1 MSRVVQQEQRTLRR
15 KKRSANPCNNMCL
28 LSLML
33 APLAI
38 VIAVIYF
45 LQNYNDMVEQENEL
59 LHASGIKWAEAMKE
73 KETAAEAVLVKMNNL
88 RAPAQQQQQIQE
100 RKETLVLTTA
110 LGNVRITMRP
120 DLSEGS
126 VDYIHRL
133 IASGTCHR
141 CNFYRAE
148 KPGIL
153 QGVMANTPHVPVNEA
168 RGNCPPGFESV
179 KNDCPPWDAQCGCHG
194 PVMTKG
200 AVAWA
205 AGQAGG
211 PDFFIDNYKIP
222 AKFWGTQHTNF
233 GFIEDEE
240 SFLVIREIFNQPTK
254 SAGGM
259 THIQDPIHFDMA
271 LV

>member
-1 MSRVVQQEQRTLRR
+1 MNRVVQQEQRTLRR
-15 KKRSANPCNNMCL
+15 KKRSANPCSKMCL

-38 VIAVIYF
+38 IIAIIYF
-45 LQNYNDMVEQENEL
+45 LQAYNEMVQQQNEM
-59 LHASGIKWAEAMKE
+59 LHSAGIKWAEAMKE
-73 KETAAEAVLVKMNNL
+73 KETAVEVVVQNQNNL
-88 RAPAQQQQQIQE
+88 RAQQK
-100 RKETLVLTTA
+100 KETLVLTTA
-110 LGNVRITMRP
+110 LGQIKITMRP

-133 IASGTCHR
+133 IESGTCHR

-153 QGVMANTPHVPVNEA
+153 QGVMANKPDVPTNEK
-168 RGNCPPGFESV
+168 RGNCPPTFERV
-179 KNDCPPWDAQCGCHG
+179 KNDCPAWDAQCGCHG

-211 PDFFIDNYKIP
+211 PDFFLDNYKAP

-240 SFLVIREIFNQPTK
+240 SFLVITKIFDQPTK
-254 SAGGM
+254 SSGSM
-259 THIQDPIHFDMA
+259 TLIHDPIHFDMA

>member
-1 MSRVVQQEQRTLRR
+1 MEAIMNKTMNRVVQQEQRTLRR

-38 VIAVIYF
+38 IIIVIYF
-45 LQNYNDMVEQENEL
+45 LQVYNEMVQQQNGML
-59 LHASGIKWAEAMKE
+59 QTAGIKWAEAMKE
-73 KETAAEAVLVKMNNL
+73 KETAAEVMVQKNNNL
-88 RAPAQQQQQIQE
+88 RAAQELIQE

-110 LGNVRITMRP
+110 LGQIKITMRT

-126 VDYIHRL
+126 VDYINRL
-133 IASGTCHR
+133 IASGTCNR

-153 QGVMANTPHVPVNEA
+153 QGVMANKDVPTNQI
-168 RGNCPPGFESV
+168 RGNCPSGVESV

-211 PDFFIDNYKIP
+211 PDFF
-222 AKFWGTQHTNF
+222 
-233 GFIEDEE
+233 
-240 SFLVIREIFNQPTK
+240 LVSSINNCR
-254 SAGGM
+254 
-259 THIQDPIHFDMA
+259 
-271 LV
+271 